1 MNEIIQLKNNESQL
15 KNEINELKNNETQS
29 KNEIS
34 QLKNTIV
41 GLEEKLNFLWK
52 GKNISKIIDGNK
64 KYYESLKNWINPSK
78 NIKAELLYRLSENGD
93 KYSTLHELCDN
104 KGPTLTLFHIK
115 NGNKI
120 GIYTP
125 LSWDTSK
132 EWKGDIET
140 FIFNLNKNEKYKKL
154 KPNYSIF
161 PHPSYGPWTSRLG
174 CSNELGCNGMN
185 SIFIDSNK
193 LIIIMIKD

>member
-29 KNEIS
+29 KNEVS

-120 GIYTP
+120 GIYAP

-140 FIFNLNKNEKYKKL
+140 FIFNLN
-154 KPNYSIF
+154 
-161 PHPSYGPWTSRLG
+161 
-174 CSNELGCNGMN
+174 
-185 SIFIDSNK
+185 
-193 LIIIMIKD
+193 

>member
-1 MNEIIQLKNNESQL
+1 M
-15 KNEINELKNNETQS
+15 
-29 KNEIS
+29 
-34 QLKNTIV
+34 
-41 GLEEKLNFLWK
+41 
-52 GKNISKIIDGNK
+52 
-64 KYYESLKNWINPSK
+64 
-78 NIKAELLYRLSENGD
+78 
-93 KYSTLHELCDN
+93 
-104 KGPTLTLFHIK
+104 TLFHIK

-125 LSWDTSK
+125 LSWDTSE

-161 PHPSYGPWTSRLG
+161 PHPSYGPWTSRFW

-185 SIFIDSNK
+185 LIFIDFNQTNYYYDKGSKILPGNNQTK
-193 LIIIMIKD
+193 IYGLL